1 MEFMSAKTEKVS
13 PQIPSSRV
21 KTGIPGLD
29 ALLDSG
35 FPSGKVVLILGEPGT
50 GKTILCSQF
59 LHWGASQGDEK
70 GVYVGMNEPKPRFI
84 TEMNA
89 LGMDF
94 ARLEKDNRFAYVDAT
109 EVRRIPEQARVGRIP
124 VGGRELGLV
133 NLIDLVQ
140 EGIDKLS
147 PRRVVVDSISDLVF
161 RFPNIEERR
170 PAVLDI
176 VEVLQSSGTTCLLTR
191 ELPTTVVDR
200 ILQPEEYL
208 AEGVILLRMLKDGA
222 RSLQVLKM
230 RGSKV
235 DSIPRPYV
243 IKDNGLEIYATE
255 EVYGQS
261 AGK

>member
-1 MEFMSAKTEKVS
+1 MSIRTEKVD
-13 PQIPSSRV
+13 PQALNPRV
-21 KTGIPGLD
+21 ESGIPGLD
-29 ALLDSG
+29 SLLDG
-35 FPSGKVVLILGEPGT
+35 GLPAGKVVLILGEPGT
-50 GKTILCSQF
+50 GKTILSSQY
-59 LHWGASQGDEK
+59 LHWGASRRNEK
-70 GVYVGMNEPKPRFI
+70 GVYVGLNEPKPRFMA
-84 TEMNA
+84 EMAA

-94 ARLEKDNRFAYVDAT
+94 PKLEKDNKFAYIDAT

-147 PRRVVVDSISDLVF
+147 PGRVVVDSISDLVF
-161 RFPNIEERR
+161 RFPSIEERR

-176 VEVLQSSGTTCLLTR
+176 VEVLQSTGTTCLLTS
-191 ELPTTVVDR
+191 ELPSTGIDR
-200 ILQPEEYL
+200 VLQPEEYL

-230 RGSKV
+230 RGTKV

-243 IKDNGLEIYATE
+243 IRANGLEVYATE
-255 EVYGQS
+255 EIYGQS
-261 AGK
+261 VGK

>member
-1 MEFMSAKTEKVS
+1 MSAKIEKFGS
-13 PQIPSSRV
+13 QIPSSRV
-21 KTGIPGLD
+21 KSGIPGLD
-29 ALLDSG
+29 ALLDGG
-35 FPSGKVVLILGEPGT
+35 FPAGKVVLILGEPGT
-50 GKTILCSQF
+50 GKTILCSQY
-59 LHWGASQGDEK
+59 LHWGASQIEEK
-70 GVYVGMNEPKPRFI
+70 GVYVGLNEPKPRFM

-94 ARLEKDNRFAYVDAT
+94 TRLENDSRFAYVDAT
-109 EVRRIPEQARVGRIP
+109 EVRRIPEQAKVGRIP

-176 VEVLQSSGTTCLLTR
+176 VEVLQSTGTTCLLTS
-191 ELPTTVVDR
+191 ELPSTGVDR
-200 ILQPEEYL
+200 VLQPEEYL

-243 IKDNGLEIYATE
+243 IKDNGLEVYSTE

>member
-1 MEFMSAKTEKVS
+1 MESMSTKIEKVG
-13 PQIPSSRV
+13 PQISSSRV
-21 KTGIPGLD
+21 KSGIPGLD
-29 ALLDSG
+29 PLLDGG
-35 FPSGKVVLILGEPGT
+35 FPAGKVVLILGEPGT
-50 GKTILCSQF
+50 GKTILCSQY
-59 LHWGASQGDEK
+59 LHWGASQTDEK
-70 GVYVGMNEPKPRFI
+70 GVYVGMNEPKPRFMA
-84 TEMNA
+84 EMND

-94 ARLEKDNRFAYVDAT
+94 ARLEKDHRFAYVDAT
-109 EVRRIPEQARVGRIP
+109 EVRRIPEQAKVGRIP

-176 VEVLQSSGTTCLLTR
+176 VEVLQSTGTTCLLTS
-191 ELPTTVVDR
+191 ELPTTGVDR

-243 IKDNGLEIYATE
+243 IKDNGLEVYATE

>member
-1 MEFMSAKTEKVS
+1 MSQTGKVD
-13 PQIPSSRV
+13 QRDPSLRV
-21 KTGIPGLD
+21 ASGIPGLD
-29 ALLDSG
+29 ALIDGG
-35 FPSGKVVLILGEPGT
+35 FPAGKVVLILGEPGT
-50 GKTILCSQF
+50 GKTILTSQY
-59 LHWGASQGDEK
+59 LHWGASQRSEK
-70 GVYVGMNEPKPRFI
+70 GVYVGLNEPKTRFMA
-84 TEMNA
+84 EMSS

-94 ARLEKDNRFAYVDAT
+94 ARLEKDNKFAYIDAT

-133 NLIDLVQ
+133 NLIDLVE

-176 VEVLQSSGTTCLLTR
+176 VEALQSTATTCLLTS
-191 ELPTTVVDR
+191 ELPSTGIDR
-200 ILQPEEYL
+200 VLQPEEYL

-243 IKDNGLEIYATE
+243 IKANGLEVYSTE
-255 EVYGQS
+255 EVYAQS
-261 AGK
+261 LGK

>member
-1 MEFMSAKTEKVS
+1 MSAETQKFGPE
-13 PQIPSSRV
+13 IPSSRI
-21 KTGIPGLD
+21 KSGIPGLD
-29 ALLDSG
+29 TLLDGG
-35 FPSGKVVLILGEPGT
+35 FPAGKVVLILGEPGT
-50 GKTILCSQF
+50 GKTILCSQY
-59 LHWGASQGDEK
+59 LHWGASQREK
-70 GVYVGMNEPKPRFI
+70 GVYVGLNEPKPRFM

-94 ARLEKDNRFAYVDAT
+94 AKLEKDSRFAYVDAT
-109 EVRRIPEQARVGRIP
+109 EVRRIPEQAKVGRIP

-176 VEVLQSSGTTCLLTR
+176 VEVLQSTGTTCLLTS
-191 ELPTTVVDR
+191 ELPSTGVDR
-200 ILQPEEYL
+200 VLQPEEYL

-243 IKDNGLEIYATE
+243 IKDNGLEVYATE

>member
-1 MEFMSAKTEKVS
+1 MSIRTEKVD
-13 PQIPSSRV
+13 PQAVNSRV
-21 KTGIPGLD
+21 ESGIPGLD
-29 ALLDSG
+29 SLLDG
-35 FPSGKVVLILGEPGT
+35 GLPAGKVVLILGEPGT
-50 GKTILCSQF
+50 GKTILSSQY
-59 LHWGASQGDEK
+59 LHWGASARNEK
-70 GVYVGMNEPKPRFI
+70 GVYVGLNEPKPRFMA
-84 TEMNA
+84 EMAA

-94 ARLEKDNRFAYVDAT
+94 PKLEKDNKFAYIDAT

-147 PRRVVVDSISDLVF
+147 PGRVVVDSISDLVF
-161 RFPNIEERR
+161 RFPSIEERR

-176 VEVLQSSGTTCLLTR
+176 VEVLQSTETTCLLTS
-191 ELPTTVVDR
+191 ELPSTGTDR
-200 ILQPEEYL
+200 VLQPEEYL

-230 RGSKV
+230 RGTKV

-243 IKDNGLEIYATE
+243 IKANGLEVYATE
-255 EVYGQS
+255 EIYGQS
-261 AGK
+261 VGK

>member
-1 MEFMSAKTEKVS
+1 
-13 PQIPSSRV
+13 PSSRV

-59 LHWGASQGDEK
+59 VHWGAFQRDEK
-70 GVYVGMNEPKPRFI
+70 CVYVGLNEPKPRFM

-94 ARLEKDNRFAYVDAT
+94 TRLEKDSRFAYVDAT
-109 EVRRIPEQARVGRIP
+109 EVRRIPEQAKVGRIP

-147 PRRVVVDSISDLVF
+147 PQRVVVDSISDLVF

-170 PAVLDI
+170 PGVLDI
-176 VEVLQSSGTTCLLTR
+176 VEALQSTGTTCILTR
-191 ELPTTVVDR
+191 DLPST
-200 ILQPEEYL
+200 
-208 AEGVILLRMLKDGA
+208 
-222 RSLQVLKM
+222 
-230 RGSKV
+230 
-235 DSIPRPYV
+235 
-243 IKDNGLEIYATE
+243 
-255 EVYGQS
+255 
-261 AGK
+261 

>member
-1 MEFMSAKTEKVS
+1 M
-13 PQIPSSRV
+13 
-21 KTGIPGLD
+21 
-29 ALLDSG
+29 
-35 FPSGKVVLILGEPGT
+35 LILGEPGT
-50 GKTILCSQF
+50 GKTILCSQY
-59 LHWGASQGDEK
+59 LHWGASQIEEK
-70 GVYVGMNEPKPRFI
+70 GVYVGLNEPKPRFM

-94 ARLEKDNRFAYVDAT
+94 TRLEKDSRFAYVDAT
-109 EVRRIPEQARVGRIP
+109 EVRRIPEQAKVGRIP

-133 NLIDLVQ
+133 N
-140 EGIDKLS
+140 
-147 PRRVVVDSISDLVF
+147 DLVF

-176 VEVLQSSGTTCLLTR
+176 VEVLQSTGTTCLLTS
-191 ELPTTVVDR
+191 ELPSTGVDR
-200 ILQPEEYL
+200 VLQPEEYL

-243 IKDNGLEIYATE
+243 IKDNGLEVYTTE

>member
-1 MEFMSAKTEKVS
+1 MSTQIEKVG

-21 KTGIPGLD
+21 KSGIPGLD
-29 ALLDSG
+29 ALLDGG
-35 FPSGKVVLILGEPGT
+35 FPAGKIVLILGEPGT
-50 GKTILCSQF
+50 GKTILCSQY

-70 GVYVGMNEPKPRFI
+70 GVYVGLNEPKPRFMA
-84 TEMNA
+84 EMSA

-94 ARLEKDNRFAYVDAT
+94 ANLEKDDRFAYVDAT
-109 EVRRIPEQARVGRIP
+109 EVRRIPEQAKVGRIP

-176 VEVLQSSGTTCLLTR
+176 VEVLQSTGTTCLLTS
-191 ELPTTVVDR
+191 ELPSTGVDR

-243 IKDNGLEIYATE
+243 IKDNGLEVYATE

-261 AGK
+261 AAK

>member
-1 MEFMSAKTEKVS
+1 MSAKTERVS
-13 PQIPSSRV
+13 PQILGSRV

-161 RFPNIEERR
+161 RFPNLEERR

-176 VEVLQSSGTTCLLTR
+176 VEVLQSTGTNCLLTS
-191 ELPTTVVDR
+191 ELPSTGVDR
-200 ILQPEEYL
+200 VLQPEEYL
-208 AEGVILLRMLKDGA
+208 AEGVILLRMLRDGA

-243 IKDNGLEIYATE
+243 IKDNGLEVYATE

>member
-1 MEFMSAKTEKVS
+1 MEYMSTRTEKVG
-13 PQIPSSRV
+13 PQTLSSRV
-21 KTGIPGLD
+21 ESGIPGLD
-29 ALLDSG
+29 ALLDGG
-35 FPSGKVVLILGEPGT
+35 FPAGKVVLILGEPGT
-50 GKTILCSQF
+50 GKTILCSQY
-59 LHWGASQGDEK
+59 LHWGASQRSEK

-84 TEMNA
+84 TEMTA

-94 ARLEKDNRFAYVDAT
+94 AKLEKDNRFAYVDAT

-176 VEVLQSSGTTCLLTR
+176 VEVLQSTGTTCLLTS
-191 ELPTTVVDR
+191 ELPSTGVDR

-243 IKDNGLEIYATE
+243 IKDSGLEVYATE

>member
-1 MEFMSAKTEKVS
+1 MSLTGKLDQRD
-13 PQIPSSRV
+13 PNSRV
-21 KTGIPGLD
+21 PSGIPGLD
-29 ALLDSG
+29 ALIDGG
-35 FPSGKVVLILGEPGT
+35 FPAGKAVLILGEPGT
-50 GKTILCSQF
+50 GKTILTSQY
-59 LHWGASQGDEK
+59 LHWGASERSEK
-70 GVYVGMNEPKPRFI
+70 GVYIGLNEPKTRFMA
-84 TEMNA
+84 EMLS

-94 ARLEKDNRFAYVDAT
+94 PRLEKDNKFAYIDAT

-133 NLIDLVQ
+133 NLIDLVE

-161 RFPNIEERR
+161 RFPNLEERR

-176 VEVLQSSGTTCLLTR
+176 VEALQSTVTTCLLTS
-191 ELPTTVVDR
+191 ELPSTGIDR
-200 ILQPEEYL
+200 VLQPEEYL

-243 IKDNGLEIYATE
+243 IKSNGLEVYATE
-255 EVYGQS
+255 EVYAQS
-261 AGK
+261 LGK

>member
-1 MEFMSAKTEKVS
+1 MESMSTKTEKVP

-29 ALLDSG
+29 ALLDGG
-35 FPSGKVVLILGEPGT
+35 FPAGKVVLILGEPGT
-50 GKTILCSQF
+50 GKTILSSQY
-59 LHWGASQGDEK
+59 LHWGASQTDEK

-84 TEMNA
+84 MEMNA

-94 ARLEKDNRFAYVDAT
+94 AQLEKDNKFSYVDAT
-109 EVRRIPEQARVGRIP
+109 EVRRIPEQAKVGRIP

-147 PRRVVVDSISDLVF
+147 PKRVVVDSISDLVF
-161 RFPNIEERR
+161 RFPQIEERR

-176 VEVLQSSGTTCLLTR
+176 VEVLKSTGTTCLLTS
-191 ELPTTVVDR
+191 ELPTTGEDR
-200 ILQPEEYL
+200 VLQPEEYL
-208 AEGVILLRMLKDGA
+208 AEGVILMRILRKGV
-222 RSLQVLKM
+222 RTLQVLKM

-235 DSIPRPYV
+235 DTTPRPYV
-243 IKDNGLEIYATE
+243 IKNTGLEVYATE
-255 EVYGQS
+255 EVYGQTTE
-261 AGK
+261 K

>member
-1 MEFMSAKTEKVS
+1 MSIRTEKVD
-13 PQIPSSRV
+13 PQALHSRV
-21 KTGIPGLD
+21 ESGIPGLD
-29 ALLDSG
+29 SLLDG
-35 FPSGKVVLILGEPGT
+35 GLPAGKVVLILGEPGT
-50 GKTILCSQF
+50 GKTILSSQY
-59 LHWGASQGDEK
+59 LHWGASRRNEK
-70 GVYVGMNEPKPRFI
+70 GVYVGLNEPKTRFMA
-84 TEMNA
+84 EMAA

-94 ARLEKDNRFAYVDAT
+94 AKLEKDNKFAYIDAT

-147 PRRVVVDSISDLVF
+147 PERVVVDSISDLVF

-176 VEVLQSSGTTCLLTR
+176 VEVLQSTGTTCLLTS
-191 ELPTTVVDR
+191 ELPSTGIDR
-200 ILQPEEYL
+200 VLQPEEYL

-230 RGSKV
+230 RGTKV

-243 IKDNGLEIYATE
+243 IKANGLEVYATE
-255 EVYGQS
+255 EIYGQS
-261 AGK
+261 VGK

>member
-1 MEFMSAKTEKVS
+1 MESMSTKTERVS

-70 GVYVGMNEPKPRFI
+70 GVYVGMNESKPRFM

-109 EVRRIPEQARVGRIP
+109 EVRRIPEQARVGRSP
-124 VGGRELGLV
+124 GGGRERWLV
-133 NLIDLVQ
+133 TSIDLAQ
-140 EGIDKLS
+140 EGRD
-147 PRRVVVDSISDLVF
+147 
-161 RFPNIEERR
+161 
-170 PAVLDI
+170 
-176 VEVLQSSGTTCLLTR
+176 T
-191 ELPTTVVDR
+191 
-200 ILQPEEYL
+200 
-208 AEGVILLRMLKDGA
+208 
-222 RSLQVLKM
+222 
-230 RGSKV
+230 
-235 DSIPRPYV
+235 
-243 IKDNGLEIYATE
+243 
-255 EVYGQS
+255 
-261 AGK
+261 

>member
-1 MEFMSAKTEKVS
+1 MSTRTEKVD
-13 PQIPSSRV
+13 PQILNSRV
-21 KTGIPGLD
+21 ASGIPGLD
-29 ALLDSG
+29 ALLDG
-35 FPSGKVVLILGEPGT
+35 GLPAGKVVLILGEPGT
-50 GKTILCSQF
+50 GKTILSSQY
-59 LHWGASQGDEK
+59 LHWGASQRNEK
-70 GVYVGMNEPKPRFI
+70 GVYVGLNEPKPRFMA
-84 TEMNA
+84 EMSS

-94 ARLEKDNRFAYVDAT
+94 PKLEKDNRFAYVDAT
-109 EVRRIPEQARVGRIP
+109 EVRRIPEQAKVGRIP

-176 VEVLQSSGTTCLLTR
+176 VEVLQSTGTTCLLTS
-191 ELPTTVVDR
+191 ELPSTGIDR
-200 ILQPEEYL
+200 VLQPEEYL
-208 AEGVILLRMLKDGA
+208 AEGVVLLRMLKDGA

-235 DSIPRPYV
+235 DSVPRPYV
-243 IKDNGLEIYATE
+243 INANGLEVYATE
-255 EVYGQS
+255 EVYGQTI
-261 AGK
+261 GK

>member
-1 MEFMSAKTEKVS
+1 MSTRTEKVD
-13 PQIPSSRV
+13 PQILNSRV
-21 KTGIPGLD
+21 ASGIPGLD
-29 ALLDSG
+29 ALLDGG
-35 FPSGKVVLILGEPGT
+35 FPAGKVVLILGEPGT
-50 GKTILCSQF
+50 GKTILSSQY
-59 LHWGASQGDEK
+59 LHWGASQQNEK
-70 GVYVGMNEPKPRFI
+70 GVYVGLNEPKPRFMA
-84 TEMNA
+84 EMSS

-94 ARLEKDNRFAYVDAT
+94 SKLEKDNRFAYVDAT
-109 EVRRIPEQARVGRIP
+109 EVRRIPEQAKVGRIP

-176 VEVLQSSGTTCLLTR
+176 VEVLQSTGTTCLLTS
-191 ELPTTVVDR
+191 ELPSTGIDR
-200 ILQPEEYL
+200 VLQPEEYL
-208 AEGVILLRMLKDGA
+208 AEGVILLRMLKEGA

-235 DSIPRPYV
+235 DSVPRPYV
-243 IKDNGLEIYATE
+243 IKANGLEVYATE
-255 EVYGQS
+255 EVYGQIM
-261 AGK
+261 GK

>member
-1 MEFMSAKTEKVS
+1 MPAETEKS
-13 PQIPSSRV
+13 GPQIPSSRV
-21 KTGIPGLD
+21 KSGVPGLD
-29 ALLDSG
+29 TLLDGG
-35 FPSGKVVLILGEPGT
+35 FPAGKVVLILGEPGT
-50 GKTILCSQF
+50 GKTILCSQY
-59 LHWGASQGDEK
+59 LHWGASQREEK
-70 GVYVGMNEPKPRFI
+70 GVYVGLNEPKPRFM

-94 ARLEKDNRFAYVDAT
+94 AKLEKDSRFAYVDAT
-109 EVRRIPEQARVGRIP
+109 EVRRIPEQAKVGRIP

-140 EGIDKLS
+140 DGIDKLS

-176 VEVLQSSGTTCLLTR
+176 VEVLQSTGTTCLLTS
-191 ELPTTVVDR
+191 ELPSTGVDR
-200 ILQPEEYL
+200 VLQPEEYL

-243 IKDNGLEIYATE
+243 IKDNGLEVYATE